1 MNGFYILF
9 SIALGQA
16 FLLFISFK
24 RRKFLKALKATVS
37 LSVGKAT
44 HDEPVNTVQ
53 IV

>member
-1 MNGFYILF
+1 MNGFYIFF

-24 RRKFLKALKATVS
+24 RRKFQKRWKQTVS
-37 LSVGKAT
+37 LSVGIAA